1 MGTQE
6 QRFFDLFGGHTGAHG
21 QTSVLDTKRR
31 GKQEADYII
40 IREPLTVELVREHL
54 DGKRGIGSIPIDEA
68 NMCSFGAIDIDDY
81 DLDLA
86 ALYSKISRLKL
97 PLITCRSKSGGAH
110 LFIFMSEKIAASEMR
125 DKLSEFAAA
134 LGWGTCEIFP
144 KQEILKTNRG
154 DVGSFINLPYFGE
167 YTTRYA
173 LSKNNSSLS
182 LDEFL
187 DKAEKARISLKQ
199 LASISVGGDGT
210 VLPQGPP
217 CLQQITELGIP
228 EGGRNQTLLN
238 VGIYYKMVDSENWK
252 ELLEKHNQE
261 HCIPSLPAKEIV
273 MIQEQLE
280 KKDYYYTC
288 KQEPLH
294 SHCNKVLCKTRRYGI
309 GNGETA
315 PTLSGLTVV
324 ESEPPVWFLDVNGM
338 RLELS
343 TKQLQIQQ
351 EFQRACMEQIYKMP
365 ARIKDSDWRDQ
376 IDVMLESATRISVP
390 EELTQ
395 KGQFMELLEQFC
407 AGRFQAHS
415 PEELITGKPWTE
427 DGITYFKLG
436 ALQEFLKR
444 NNFLVYTRGQIT
456 ERLKELNSGK
466 ISDKRYSFTDDQS
479 KQRVVRVWFVPEM
492 KRGDVELPEVTFEPE
507 DVPF

>member
-6 QRFFDLFGGHTGAHG
+6 KRFFDLFNGHTGAHG
-21 QTSVLDTKRR
+21 QTSILKTQRR
-31 GKQEADYII
+31 GKQEARYTIVH
-40 IREPLTVELVREHL
+40 EPLTVELVREHFE
-54 DGKRGIGSIPIDEA
+54 GKRGVGSIPIDQT

-81 DLDLA
+81 DLNLA
-86 ALYSKISRLKL
+86 ALYSKVARLQL

-110 LFIFMSEKIAASEMR
+110 LFLFMSEKIAASEMR
-125 DKLSEFAAA
+125 DKLAEFAAA

-144 KQEILKTNRG
+144 KQEVLLADRG
-154 DVGSFINLPYFGE
+154 DIGSFINLPYFGE
-167 YTTRYA
+167 YPTRYA
-173 LSKNNSSLS
+173 LSKDNGSLS

-187 DKAEKARISLKQ
+187 NKAESARISLED
-199 LASISVGGDGT
+199 LSSITIGGEGT
-210 VLPQGPP
+210 ILPQGPP

-228 EGGRNQTLLN
+228 EGGRNNTLLN
-238 VGIYYKMVDSENWK
+238 VGVYYRLADPENWK
-252 ELLEKHNQE
+252 HLLEKHNQE
-261 HCIPSLPAKEIV
+261 YCSPSLPAKEV
-273 MIQEQLE
+273 VAIQDQLE

-294 SHCNKVLCKTRRYGI
+294 SHCNKALCKTRKYGI
-309 GNGETA
+309 GNSETT

-324 ESEPPVWFLDVNGM
+324 ESEPPVWFLAVDGT

-343 TKQLQIQQ
+343 TKQLQMQV
-351 EFQRACMEQIYKMP
+351 EFQRACMEQMYKMP
-365 ARIKDSDWRDQ
+365 AKMKDADWRDL
-376 IDVMLESATRISVP
+376 IDAMLSGATRIAVP

-395 KGQFMELLEQFC
+395 KGQFLELLEQFC

-444 NNFLVYTRGQIT
+444 SNFLIYTRGQIT
-456 ERLKELNSGK
+456 ERLKELNNGK
-466 ISDKRYSFTDDQS
+466 VSDTRYSFMDDQN
-479 KQRVVRVWFVPEM
+479 KQITLRVWFVPEM
-492 KRGDVELPEVTFEPE
+492 RRGDVELPEVTFEPE

>member
-6 QRFFDLFGGHTGAHG
+6 QRFFDLFEGHTGAHG

-54 DGKRGIGSIPIDEA
+54 DGKRGIGAIPIDEA

-110 LFIFMSEKIAASEMR
+110 LFMFMSEKIAASEMR

-144 KQEILKTNRG
+144 KQEILKTHRG

-199 LASISVGGDGT
+199 LASVSVGGDDT
-210 VLPQGPP
+210 VLLQGPP

-238 VGIYYKMVDSENWK
+238 VGVYYKMIDPANWK

-261 HCIPSLPAKEIV
+261 YCIPSLPAKEIV
-273 MIQEQLE
+273 LIQEQLE

-294 SHCNKVLCKTRRYGI
+294 SHCNKALCKTRRYGI

-415 PEELITGKPWTE
+415 PEEVITGKPWTE

-436 ALQEFLKR
+436 ALQDILKR

>member
-6 QRFFDLFGGHTGAHG
+6 QRFFDLFEGHTGAHG
-21 QTSVLDTKRR
+21 QTSLLKTQRR
-31 GKQEADYII
+31 GKQEARYVIV
-40 IREPLTVELVREHL
+40 REPLTVELVREHF
-54 DGKRGIGSIPIDEA
+54 DGKRGVGSIPIDQA

-86 ALYSKISRLKL
+86 ALYSKVARLKL

-110 LFIFMSEKIAASEMR
+110 LFLFMSEKIAASEMR
-125 DKLSEFAAA
+125 DKLAEFAAA

-144 KQEILKTNRG
+144 KQEILLADRG
-154 DVGSFINLPYFGE
+154 DIGSFINLPYFGE
-167 YTTRYA
+167 YPTRYA
-173 LSKNNSSLS
+173 LSKDNGSLS

-187 DKAEKARISLKQ
+187 SEAESARISSEDLS
-199 LASISVGGDGT
+199 SISIGGEQT
-210 VLPQGPP
+210 IIPHGPP
-217 CLQQITELGIP
+217 CLQQITELGVP
-228 EGGRNQTLLN
+228 EGGRNNTLLN
-238 VGIYYKMVDSENWK
+238 VGVYYRLADPENWK
-252 ELLEKHNQE
+252 HLLEKHNQE
-261 HCIPSLPAKEIV
+261 YCSPSLPAKEV
-273 MIQEQLE
+273 VAIQDQLE

-294 SHCNKVLCKTRRYGI
+294 SHCNKALCKTRKYGI
-309 GNGETA
+309 GNSETA

-324 ESEPPVWFLDVNGM
+324 ESEPPVWFLAVDGT

-343 TKQLQIQQ
+343 TKQLQMQV
-351 EFQRACMEQIYKMP
+351 EFQRACMEQMYKMP
-365 ARIKDSDWRDQ
+365 AKMKDADWRDI
-376 IDVMLESATRISVP
+376 IDAMLSGATRIAVP

-395 KGQFMELLEQFC
+395 KGQFLELLEQFC

-444 NNFLVYTRGQIT
+444 SNFLIYTRGQIT
-456 ERLKELNSGK
+456 ERLKELNNGK
-466 ISDKRYSFTDDQS
+466 VSDTRYSFMDDQN
-479 KQRVVRVWFVPEM
+479 KQITLRVWFVPEM
-492 KRGDVELPEVTFEPE
+492 RRGDVELPEVTFEPE

>member
-6 QRFFDLFGGHTGAHG
+6 QRFFDLFEGHTGAHG
-21 QTSVLDTKRR
+21 QTSILNTQRR

-54 DGKRGIGSIPIDEA
+54 DGKRGVGTIPIDET
-68 NMCSFGAIDIDDY
+68 NMCSYGAIDIDDY

-86 ALYSKISRLKL
+86 ALYSKVTRLKL

-110 LFIFMSEKIAASEMR
+110 LYLFMSEKIAASEMR
-125 DKLSEFAAA
+125 DKLAEFAAA

-144 KQEILKTNRG
+144 KQEVLLADRG

-167 YTTRYA
+167 YPTRYA
-173 LSKNNSSLS
+173 LTENNGSLS
-182 LDEFL
+182 LDAFL
-187 DKAEKARISLKQ
+187 DKAEDAKISLKD
-199 LASISVGGDGT
+199 LDAISIGGDGT
-210 VLPQGPP
+210 ILPQGPP

-228 EGGRNQTLLN
+228 EGGRNNTLLN
-238 VGIYYKMVDSENWK
+238 VGIYYKMVDPESWR

-261 HCIPSLPAKEIV
+261 YCIPSLPAKEIV
-273 MIQEQLE
+273 KIQEQLDR
-280 KKDYYYTC
+280 KDYYYTC

-294 SHCNKVLCKTRRYGI
+294 SHCNKVLCKTRKYGI

-343 TKQLQIQQ
+343 TKQLQMQV

-365 ARIKDSDWRDQ
+365 AKMKEGDWRDL
-376 IDVMLESATRISVP
+376 IDVMLDSATRISVP

-395 KGQFMELLEQFC
+395 KGQFLELLEQFC

-444 NNFLVYTRGQIT
+444 SNFLVYTGGQIT
-456 ERLKELNSGK
+456 ERLKELNSGRV
-466 ISDKRYSFTDDQS
+466 SDKRYSFMDDQG
-479 KQRVVRVWFVPEM
+479 KQIAIRVWFVPEM
-492 KRGDVELPEVTFEPE
+492 KRGDVELPDVTFEPE